1 MHVMMFTAKIKPEHV
16 SDVESAVK
24 TMFAALEVHQ
34 PKGVKYASSRASDV
48 TTFIILLALEN
59 PSENPLP
66 AIQEFRTFQDHMRGW
81 LAEPTAPEPLTVV
94 GSYGV
99 ARKKWT

>member
-1 MHVMMFTAKIKPEHV
+1 
-16 SDVESAVK
+16 
-24 TMFAALEVHQ
+24 
-34 PKGVKYASSRASDV
+34 
-48 TTFIILLALEN
+48 LALEN

-94 GSYGV
+94 GSYNLF
-99 ARKKWT
+99 

>member
-1 MHVMMFTAKIKPEHV
+1 MQVMMFNAKIKPEHV

-24 TMFAALEVHQ
+24 TMFAALEVHK
-34 PKGVKYASSRASDV
+34 PKGVKYASSRASDG

-59 PSENPLP
+59 PSENPLL
-66 AIQEFRTFQDHMRGW
+66 AIQEFRTFQEHMRGW

-94 GSYGV
+94 GSYNLF
-99 ARKKWT
+99 

>member
-1 MHVMMFTAKIKPEHV
+1 MNVMMFTAKIKPEHV
-16 SDVESAVK
+16 SDVEAAVK

-34 PKGVKYASSRASDV
+34 PQGVKYASSRASDG

-66 AIQEFRTFQDHMRGW
+66 AIPAFRSFQESMRGW
-81 LAEPTAPEPLTVV
+81 LAAPTVPQPLSVI
-94 GSYGV
+94 GSY
-99 ARKKWT
+99 KLF